1 MGGHPM
7 GGLRPVDTIEVSMP
21 PTRTDVGRAL
31 ARALDDPTLRV
42 WFGRAGGDVVKPS
55 GHEPGGTHRG
65 LVDVTQEGERVGVIS
80 YDVTRVTDRARVQAA
95 AKLVVLEA
103 D

>member
-7 GGLRPVDTIEVSMP
+7 GGLSPVDTIEVSTP

-42 WFGRAGGDVVKPS
+42 WFGRAAETSSSPRRTSRAG
-55 GHEPGGTHRG
+55 RG
-65 LVDVTQEGERVGVIS
+65 AGSWT
-80 YDVTRVTDRARVQAA
+80 
-95 AKLVVLEA
+95 
-103 D
+103 